1 MSKRDEERI
10 MEDFRSGKISMDT
23 AKREIQAIRV
33 RETIEMQRAALA
45 SEPASPVEEISVI
58 VDNQKALKK
67 FNESTLD
74 YIIKCYP
81 GARISLKIKIKGGKK
96 HGKGDSAAGCQSPGN
111 IPE

>member
-33 RETIEMQRAALA
+33 REAIEMQQAALA

-58 VDNQKALKK
+58 VDSQKALEK

-96 HGKGDSAAGCQSPGN
+96 YGKGDSAAGCQSPGN